1 MLFVFLNLNLFVCSD
16 RTLYQIRSD
25 PSVHDRQR
33 DLKFA
38 RAPSKRQKVKSRRER
53 KPDSNDRTE
62 EKIEAKVPDNL
73 ASEVKKPD
81 EDYEEIELDQ
91 PYDERYVS
99 CTNIICLHIIVCS
112 CT

>member
-1 MLFVFLNLNLFVCSD
+1 MLFIFPTHNFFPFSD

-33 DLKFA
+33 ELKFA

-53 KPDSNDRTE
+53 KPDTNDARE
-62 EKIEAKVPDNL
+62 VEAKVPDNL
-73 ASEVKKPD
+73 ASEVKKPN

-91 PYDERYVS
+91 PYDDRYVS
-99 CTNIICLHIIVCS
+99 CTNSI
-112 CT
+112 